1 MGIWEEDS
9 QETGE
14 QEVETETDAAF
25 DPTADYSRT
34 SLKAA
39 FDPEDDESE
48 EVVEEEAEEDD
59 QPLVVSSGTVS
70 REEVDNSNHI
80 MGRSKYDPIIQDVLD
95 ADLGPDEAY
104 KVQFVGYSRVT
115 RLRAR
120 FKEMV
125 PQDFTISARQ
135 APDNDP
141 DTPVNEKIYNVFI
154 YQDSGEEEAEE
165 AEEDASAFL

>member
-14 QEVETETDAAF
+14 QELETETDAAF
-25 DPTADYSRT
+25 DS
-34 SLKAA
+34 
-39 FDPEDDESE
+39 EDAEAE
-48 EVVEEEAEEDD
+48 EVVEDEVEEDD

-125 PQDFTISARQ
+125 PQEFTISARQ

-141 DTPVNEKIYNVFI
+141 DTPVNDKIYNVFI
-154 YQDSGEEEAEE
+154 YQDSGEDEDEGE
-165 AEEDASAFL
+165 AEEDASTSL

>member
-14 QEVETETDAAF
+14 QEVETETDEVL
-25 DPTADYSRT
+25 DS
-34 SLKAA
+34 
-39 FDPEDDESE
+39 EDA
-48 EVVEEEAEEDD
+48 EAEEVAEDESGD

-125 PQDFTISARQ
+125 PQEFTISARQ

-154 YQDSGEEEAEE
+154 YQDSGEDEGEAEE
-165 AEEDASAFL
+165 SVEAEEVEEDASASL